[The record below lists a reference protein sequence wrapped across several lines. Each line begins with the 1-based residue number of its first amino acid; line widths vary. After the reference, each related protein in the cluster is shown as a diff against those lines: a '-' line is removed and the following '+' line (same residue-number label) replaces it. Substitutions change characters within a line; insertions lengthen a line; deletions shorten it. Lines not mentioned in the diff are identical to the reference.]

1 MFVRVY
7 DVTYIKIEPNHGKLR
22 NFISS
27 LKMYKNT
34 TKLYRF
40 FLHKSYKKK
49 NSKKIRWEMFC
60 TFECM
65 TSLELNSKLYKFLT
79 STNLI
84 KTPQNFVQ
92 DSFSMQLRKICHKNR
107 VEFFASGPLQV
118 CYTHSF

>member
-34 TKLYRF
+34 TKNTTGF
-40 FLHKSYKKK
+40 FSINLTKKK
-49 NSKKIRWEMFC
+49 NSKKIRCEMFC

-84 KTPQNFVQ
+84 KTPQDFVQ
-92 DSFSMQLRKICHKNR
+92 DSFSMQLREICHKNR
-107 VEFFASGPLQV
+107 G
-118 CYTHSF
+118 